1 MTLQISQPADKNL
14 QAELDRLTYSAY
26 LLTLD
31 PGVAFSVVM
40 RAIDGSIEHPTPDL
54 DLFERTVHLS
64 LQQLPCESIT
74 RWDGESPPVN
84 PVPYAPS
91 PYPHPPPSR
100 SPHHPNPNPT

>member
-40 RAIDGSIEHPTPDL
+40 RDNRWIDRAPHRRSR
-54 DLFERTVHLS
+54 FVRTNSRTL
-64 LQQLPCESIT
+64 IT
-74 RWDGESPPVN
+74 AV
-84 PVPYAPS
+84 
-91 PYPHPPPSR
+91 
-100 SPHHPNPNPT
+100 TQ